1 MRTDSWLPLRM
12 RLGGMPLVIMS
23 SQPRYR
29 LAGTAP
35 ALITGR
41 VITIRAASREKSLV
55 TWK

>member
-23 SQPRYR
+23 SQPRYK